1 MSSVKEEAPA
11 NNVGGEK
18 IAGLGV
24 GPQGEP
30 GRPPEFMP
38 MLRRL
43 PRGKFAGKD
52 TFIVPSKIFHAGR
65 VSKRK
70 GQHWSKYFEEQE
82 GFGEIREYAR
92 KNPKK
97 TIILQDE
104 NTGAL
109 YVARYGQNV

>member
-1 MSSVKEEAPA
+1 MASVKEEAPA
-11 NNVGGEK
+11 NNVGSGN
-18 IAGLGV
+18 IAGMGV

-30 GRPPEFMP
+30 GRPAQFMP
-38 MLRRL
+38 MFR
-43 PRGKFAGKD
+43 RGKFAGKD

>member
-1 MSSVKEEAPA
+1 MASVKEEAPA
-11 NNVGGEK
+11 NNAGGGN

-30 GRPPEFMP
+30 GRPAQLMP
-38 MLRRL
+38 MFR
-43 PRGKFAGKD
+43 RGKFAGKE
-52 TFIVPSKIFHAGR
+52 TIVVPSKMFHAGR
-65 VSKRK
+65 MSKKK

-97 TIILQDE
+97 SIILQDE
-104 NTGAL
+104 NSGAL
-109 YVARYGQNV
+109 YVARYGSAV